1 MKFSSANGLSY
12 DFFRAESFE
21 TTRQCHQTVW
31 GSEELLEPDS
41 WTSNRKKVKD
51 ERLRKSSNC
60 SSTLIKIGSNHGKC
74 SIPSLNTQS
83 CIRGL
88 LVVRDFC
95 FWAVLASGPILK
107 KKCLGGL

>member
-1 MKFSSANGLSY
+1 MHIKSETLCCNSRFKKNSIVKFSSANGLNY
-12 DFFRAESFE
+12 YFFRAESFE

-31 GSEELLEPDS
+31 GSEELLEADS

-74 SIPSLNTQS
+74 SIQYVKIGNEP
-83 CIRGL
+83 GL
-88 LVVRDFC
+88 YQKRVD
-95 FWAVLASGPILK
+95 
-107 KKCLGGL
+107 

>member
-1 MKFSSANGLSY
+1 MI
-12 DFFRAESFE
+12 FFRAESFE

-31 GSEELLEPDS
+31 GSEELLEADS

-74 SIPSLNTQS
+74 SIKYQFGCGISKMVGPKKQDFWN
-83 CIRGL
+83 
-88 LVVRDFC
+88 VVTRFQG
-95 FWAVLASGPILK
+95 FPLIF
-107 KKCLGGL
+107 